1 MVYCNI
7 SNITLNALTV
17 SDIWHR
23 LYVQPATRDKQ
34 IVHVSTQK
42 TKKVLRSTLQL
53 LMPLYQTVNIPLT

>member
-1 MVYCNI
+1 M
-7 SNITLNALTV
+7 V

-34 IVHVSTQK
+34 TVHVSMQK

-53 LMPLYQTVNIPLT
+53 LTPLYHTVNIPLT